1 MRLLLERVRQAG
13 ASNSRVVVAII
24 LFVLGILTV
33 LLGTRTASSAP
44 PNSLVSAGFNN
55 SNQPGSYSGVEP
67 LAQSANSAA
76 FGSANYW
83 NPLTLGYLSPE
94 TNPSFSFLK
103 DSGGNLT
110 TVGLQFTGSV
120 DSYTAGGSNDH
131 GIFGDFIYLN
141 GGSLPWKLTGL
152 VPNTVAYLYF
162 YGYGSNFNS
171 QSYRTFNMAL
181 DTTGGGSLNG
191 NFTVDYYT
199 GVYAGS
205 VQVSPT
211 GTISGAMQFTN
222 GQASWSGFKSSARCN
237 KQAQPA
243 PPRLPGWSVGG
254 RPKAMPMTS

>member
-55 SNQPGSYSGVEP
+55 SNYPGSYSGVEP

-110 TVGLQFTGSV
+110 TVGLQSPDRLIIGPLQLTS
-120 DSYTAGGSNDH
+120 D
-131 GIFGDFIYLN
+131 
-141 GGSLPWKLTGL
+141 KL
-152 VPNTVAYLYF
+152 
-162 YGYGSNFNS
+162 
-171 QSYRTFNMAL
+171 
-181 DTTGGGSLNG
+181 
-191 NFTVDYYT
+191 
-199 GVYAGS
+199 
-205 VQVSPT
+205 
-211 GTISGAMQFTN
+211 
-222 GQASWSGFKSSARCN
+222 
-237 KQAQPA
+237 
-243 PPRLPGWSVGG
+243 
-254 RPKAMPMTS
+254 PKASMYEIVAGLAVMPPGMYTRVHMH

>member
-1 MRLLLERVRQAG
+1 MRLLLERVRQG

-44 PNSLVSAGFNN
+44 PNSLVSPGFNN

-120 DSYTAGGSNDH
+120 DSYT
-131 GIFGDFIYLN
+131 
-141 GGSLPWKLTGL
+141 
-152 VPNTVAYLYF
+152 
-162 YGYGSNFNS
+162 
-171 QSYRTFNMAL
+171 
-181 DTTGGGSLNG
+181 
-191 NFTVDYYT
+191 
-199 GVYAGS
+199 
-205 VQVSPT
+205 
-211 GTISGAMQFTN
+211 
-222 GQASWSGFKSSARCN
+222 
-237 KQAQPA
+237 
-243 PPRLPGWSVGG
+243 
-254 RPKAMPMTS
+254 